1 MTNEKMEQR
10 LASAVEKTAPN
21 DVNGVLSRC
30 DERKGTVIPMTT
42 KKTTKKR
49 WTTLAAACLAVMLL
63 GGGGIFYQQAHAVA
77 SVVSLDVNPSI
88 ELKVSKSEK
97 VLVCTS
103 TRMRRPSLRI
113 WATVQT

>member
-42 KKTTKKR
+42 NGPMERLNDATTRLGIGIATWWRKR
-49 WTTLAAACLAVMLL
+49 
-63 GGGGIFYQQAHAVA
+63 
-77 SVVSLDVNPSI
+77 VSSF
-88 ELKVSKSEK
+88 
-97 VLVCTS
+97 
-103 TRMRRPSLRI
+103 
-113 WATVQT
+113 

>member
-42 KKTTKKR
+42 KKTTKNGGRR
-49 WTTLAAACLAVMLL
+49 WRRHALRWYCWAAE
-63 GGGGIFYQQAHAVA
+63 GY
-77 SVVSLDVNPSI
+77 SI
-88 ELKVSKSEK
+88 SRH
-97 VLVCTS
+97 
-103 TRMRRPSLRI
+103 TR
-113 WATVQT
+113 

>member
-42 KKTTKKR
+42 KKTAKKR
-49 WTTLAAACLAVMLL
+49 WTTLAACLALADPCR
-63 GGGGIFYQQAHAVA
+63 GGKLPCMALWHQ
-77 SVVSLDVNPSI
+77 
-88 ELKVSKSEK
+88 
-97 VLVCTS
+97 
-103 TRMRRPSLRI
+103 
-113 WATVQT
+113 

>member
-30 DERKGTVIPMTT
+30 DERKGTVISMTT

-63 GGGGIFYQQAHAVA
+63 CG
-77 SVVSLDVNPSI
+77 
-88 ELKVSKSEK
+88 
-97 VLVCTS
+97 
-103 TRMRRPSLRI
+103 
-113 WATVQT
+113 